1 MRFRDLIGHEALVRL
16 LARAVDRGT
25 LPPSLIFA
33 GPKGV
38 GKCTAA
44 LALAHVVNCE
54 TRLAAGGPETDGLAT
69 DACGGCATCRRIG
82 RYIQARSRGR
92 EFALD
97 CLVWL
102 QPDEKQSIKIDAVR
116 PVIQRTGFKPFDGR
130 RRVVVIDD
138 ADALTVEAQQSLL
151 KSLEEPPPATVFVLV
166 TARPDALLAT
176 IRSRCPRLRFGPLSA
191 DTVARALVERFGSAP
206 DDASAAAGV
215 SGGSLGR
222 ALVRGSA
229 EAAGTRAVAT
239 DFVDRVVQAGDD
251 VSERLRAAQTLLS
264 REGEARKGSLS
275 RVQIG
280 ERLEALA
287 SLARDLGLVAT
298 SADPRWL
305 ANADLAEWTTTVATA
320 MGSDRAYRA
329 FSTVDRAGVAL
340 GRNVGFKNLADW
352 LACHL

>member
-1 MRFRDLIGHEALVRL
+1 MRFRDLIGHEPLVRL
-16 LARAVDRGT
+16 LARAVGRGT

-33 GPKGV
+33 GPEGV
-38 GKCTAA
+38 GKRTAA
-44 LALAHVVNCE
+44 LALAHVLNCE
-54 TRLAAGGPETDGLAT
+54 TPLAPGGAEADGLAT
-69 DACGGCATCRRIG
+69 DACGACATCRRIG
-82 RYIQARSRGR
+82 RYIEASSHGR

-97 CLVWL
+97 CLVWV
-102 QPDEKQSIKIDAVR
+102 QPDEKQSIKIEAVR
-116 PVIQRTGFKPFDGR
+116 DVIRRVGFRPFDGR
-130 RRVVVIDD
+130 RRVVVIDE
-138 ADALTVEAQQSLL
+138 ADTLEVPAQQALL
-151 KSLEEPPPATVFVLV
+151 KSLEEPPAATVFVLV

-176 IRSRCPRLRFGPLSA
+176 IRSRCRRLRFGPLPA
-191 DTVARALVERFGSAP
+191 DTVARALVERFGSASE
-206 DDASAAAGV
+206 DASAAASV

-229 EAAGTRAVAT
+229 EAAGIRAVAT
-239 DFVDRVVQAGDD
+239 EFVDRVVQAGDD
-251 VSERLRAAQTLLS
+251 VTERLRAAQTLLS

-305 ANADLAEWTTTVATA
+305 ANADLAEWTATVATV
-320 MGSDRAYRA
+320 MGSQRAHRA